1 MQSNHDGLD
10 DDLGDIKH
18 TMGLAKPGH
27 EDEYKA
33 PIIAKLL
40 HSLPHYNITFH
51 RTNNTFRPTDE
62 IYLEVNKSPYSSVI
76 LNEFSWMN
84 HNDDD

>member
-18 TMGLAKPGH
+18 TMGLSRPGF

-62 IYLEVNKSPYSSVI
+62 IYLEVNIYI
-76 LNEFSWMN
+76 
-84 HNDDD
+84 

>member
-1 MQSNHDGLD
+1 MHDSQDDLD
-10 DDLGDIKH
+10 DGTGDIRH
-18 TMGLAKPGH
+18 TMGLAKTGL

-62 IYLEVNKSPYSSVI
+62 IYLEVRQSKQNQWHS
-76 LNEFSWMN
+76 
-84 HNDDD
+84 DD

>member
-1 MQSNHDGLD
+1 MQNNQDDMEDGLN
-10 DDLGDIKH
+10 DIRH
-18 TMGLAKPGH
+18 TMGLAKVGL

-62 IYLEVNKSPYSSVI
+62 IYLEVN
-76 LNEFSWMN
+76 F
-84 HNDDD
+84 

>member
-1 MQSNHDGLD
+1 MHNNQDEMEDGM
-10 DDLGDIKH
+10 GDIRH
-18 TMGLAKPGH
+18 TMGLAKSG
-27 EDEYKA
+27 EDVYKA

-62 IYLEVNKSPYSSVI
+62 IYLEVN
-76 LNEFSWMN
+76 
-84 HNDDD
+84 

>member
-1 MQSNHDGLD
+1 MQNNQDDMDDGLN
-10 DDLGDIKH
+10 DIRH
-18 TMGLAKPGH
+18 PIGLSKTGL

-62 IYLEVNKSPYSSVI
+62 IYLEVNLEINV
-76 LNEFSWMN
+76 
-84 HNDDD
+84 